1 MASLFD
7 QYEEVT
13 SQSAG
18 YLSSGRS
25 AFPELNLQTGYIN
38 ACLEDEAPMFKKT
51 RITFTPSQPLTHL
64 VASNQML
71 VLAMAHKALLRID
84 LRDPNHPD
92 EIDLNRSLGDKGHS
106 ARIYQ
111 MFLDPLGKHLFVS
124 LVQSE
129 SDASFDNYYLRQN
142 AAKAL
147 SIQKLKGHVVSA
159 VGWNYNNAP
168 ENTSTGYILVGTTKG
183 LIFEVEL
190 ASADDRFFLQA
201 TPEKYCKL
209 VYQLSHDTSIGPIMG
224 LEFRHFNS
232 GGAEPKCFVVVS
244 TPRRIY
250 QFVGLLGSPGEQ
262 PMLLKVFNTNDD
274 VLERCKEIPS
284 RLRYSVLQLW
294 SQSPQ
299 DCPTKFAFMLEPG
312 VYFGDILV
320 PSLEKDSKRDSKT
333 VIFNPKLLEYARG
346 SAKPA
351 SSEKPLS
358 MVLTEFHTMVLF
370 HDRLKVYCLLNQ
382 ELVFE
387 DVFPEAY
394 GRTIGVARDPVSG
407 TVWAFSELA
416 VYRYKIESED
426 RHVWEVYLKDR
437 NYELA
442 KTYCKGDPQKLDQVF
457 TKHAEDLFEK
467 QEYLESARI
476 YAKTCASFEEVSL
489 KFLQHAE
496 EDNEEAL
503 RCFLSKKL
511 EGLKASDKTQ
521 TTMITL
527 WLVELFL
534 NRLGMLRT
542 AGRQNEATY
551 RNLAAEFKKLLQED
565 KVKDC
570 VSNNR
575 SAVYKL
581 ISKHGEEN
589 ILIDFANIMKDFE
602 RVIQY
607 HLQNKNFVP
616 ALEVLMKQN
625 DVELVY
631 QFSPTLMQCI
641 PKKTVDMWMT
651 WNARER
657 RLDPA
662 RLIPALVQNDNTRD
676 KTQGYEAIRYL
687 EFCVNKLGNH
697 DEAIH
702 NYLLALYA
710 RLEPEKL
717 MKYLLVEGH
726 DQVTVPYDLKYALRV
741 CSELGLT
748 EACVHIYSTMELYEE
763 AVDLALKV
771 DIELAKTNANMPGN
785 NEELKKKL
793 WLKIAEHVVK
803 EEKDIKRAMEF
814 LQECDLIKIE
824 DILPFFDEF
833 VTIDHFK
840 DAICSSLQ
848 EYNMHIEELKVEM
861 EDATQ
866 SAKEIRSEIQAFRN
880 KFSVVRADQ
889 KCAVCEYAVMN
900 QAFYMFP
907 CGHMFHADCLSSE
920 VQQHLTP
927 TKVSRIDDIH
937 RQLASLGGHD
947 DNVSLSSTSGIPTLS
962 TRDKLMNELDD
973 LIASECLFCGE
984 LAIRSVDEPFVDPER
999 YEEVMRDWR

>member
-7 QYEEVT
+7 QYEQVT

-18 YLSSGRS
+18 YSSAGRS
-25 AFPELNLQTGYIN
+25 AFPELTGYVN
-38 ACLEDEAPMFKKT
+38 AYLEDELPMFKKT
-51 RITFTPSQPLTHL
+51 KMTFAPSHPLTHL
-64 VASNQML
+64 VASNQMV
-71 VLAMAHKALLRID
+71 VLAMAHKVLLRID
-84 LRDPNHPD
+84 QKDPNHPD
-92 EIDLNRSLGDKGHS
+92 EIDLNRSLGDKGLS
-106 ARIYQ
+106 SRVYQ
-111 MFLDPLGKHLFVS
+111 MFLDPLGRHLIVS
-124 LVQSE
+124 LVHSE
-129 SDASFDNYYLRQN
+129 SDVSFDNCHVRQN
-142 AAKAL
+142 AQKAVSL
-147 SIQKLKGHVVSA
+147 QKLKGHVISA
-159 VGWNYNNAP
+159 VGWNYDNTP
-168 ENTSTGYILVGTTKG
+168 ESTSSSYILAGTTKG
-183 LIFEVEL
+183 HIFELEL
-190 ASADDRFFLQA
+190 ASSEDRFFLQA
-201 TPEKYCKL
+201 SPEKYCKP
-209 VYQLSHDTSIGPIMG
+209 VYQLSQDPTIGPIMG
-224 LEFRHFNS
+224 LEFRRFSS
-232 GGAEPKCFVVVS
+232 GGPEPKCFVIVS

-250 QFVGLLGSPGEQ
+250 QFVGPLAAPGDQ

-299 DCPTKFAFMLEPG
+299 DCPAKFAFMLEPG
-312 VYFGDILV
+312 VYFGDIVV
-320 PSLEKDSKRDSKT
+320 PSSDRDSKT

-346 SAKPA
+346 TARSS

-370 HDRLKVYCLLNQ
+370 HDRVKVYCLLN
-382 ELVFE
+382 EEPVFE
-387 DVFPEAY
+387 DIFPETY
-394 GRTIGVARDPVSG
+394 GRTIGLAKDPVFG

-416 VYRYKIESED
+416 VYRYKIERED

-442 KTYCKGDPQKLDQVF
+442 KMYCKGDPQKLDQVY

-511 EGLKASDKTQ
+511 EGLKTSEKTQ

-542 AGRQNEATY
+542 AGRQDEVAY
-551 RNLAAEFKKLLQED
+551 KSLAAEFKKLLQED

-607 HLQNKNFVP
+607 HLQNKNFGP

-641 PKKTVDMWMT
+641 PKKTVDMWMSWST
-651 WNARER
+651 RDR

-717 MKYLLVEGH
+717 MRYLHVEGH
-726 DQVTVPYDLKYALRV
+726 DQLAVPYDLKYALRV

-803 EEKDIKRAMEF
+803 EEKDIRRAMEF

-848 EYNMHIEELKVEM
+848 EYNMHIEELKIEM

-880 KFSVVRADQ
+880 KFSLVRADQ
-889 KCAVCEYAVMN
+889 KCSVCEYAVMN

-927 TKVSRIDDIH
+927 MKVNRIDDIH
-937 RQLASLGGHD
+937 RQLASLSGHD
-947 DNVSLSSTSGIPTLS
+947 DNVSLSSASGIPTLS

>member
-92 EIDLNRSLGDKGHS
+92 VRRRLLFLSDETLKVIPVVTDPAEIDLNRSLGDKGHS

-147 SIQKLKGHVVSA
+147 SIQKLK
-159 VGWNYNNAP
+159 
-168 ENTSTGYILVGTTKG
+168 
-183 LIFEVEL
+183 
-190 ASADDRFFLQA
+190 
-201 TPEKYCKL
+201 

-244 TPRRIY
+244 TPRKIRRTPTQNQQRHERPTVWRTADRRPLCYHCGEAGHIYRRCPYRQLGLRGFHPNDPHPRRIY

-333 VIFNPKLLEYARG
+333 VIFNPKLLEY
-346 SAKPA
+346 
-351 SSEKPLS
+351 
-358 MVLTEFHTMVLF
+358 
-370 HDRLKVYCLLNQ
+370 
-382 ELVFE
+382 
-387 DVFPEAY
+387 
-394 GRTIGVARDPVSG
+394 
-407 TVWAFSELA
+407 
-416 VYRYKIESED
+416 
-426 RHVWEVYLKDR
+426 
-437 NYELA
+437 
-442 KTYCKGDPQKLDQVF
+442 
-457 TKHAEDLFEK
+457 
-467 QEYLESARI
+467 LESARI

-503 RCFLSKKL
+503 RASVFL
-511 EGLKASDKTQ
+511 
-521 TTMITL
+521 
-527 WLVELFL
+527 
-534 NRLGMLRT
+534 
-542 AGRQNEATY
+542 
-551 RNLAAEFKKLLQED
+551 
-565 KVKDC
+565 KDC

>member
-1 MASLFD
+1 MCNF
-7 QYEEVT
+7 
-13 SQSAG
+13 
-18 YLSSGRS
+18 
-25 AFPELNLQTGYIN
+25 F
-38 ACLEDEAPMFKKT
+38 
-51 RITFTPSQPLTHL
+51 
-64 VASNQML
+64 
-71 VLAMAHKALLRID
+71 
-84 LRDPNHPD
+84 
-92 EIDLNRSLGDKGHS
+92 
-106 ARIYQ
+106 
-111 MFLDPLGKHLFVS
+111 
-124 LVQSE
+124 
-129 SDASFDNYYLRQN
+129 
-142 AAKAL
+142 
-147 SIQKLKGHVVSA
+147 SIQGHVVSA
-159 VGWNYNNAP
+159 VGWNYDNPP
-168 ENTSTGYILVGTTKG
+168 ENTSSGYILVGTTKG
-183 LIFEVEL
+183 SHIFEMEL
-190 ASADDRFFLQA
+190 ASSDDRFFLQA
-201 TPEKYCKL
+201 SPEKYCKT
-209 VYQLSHDTSIGPIMG
+209 VYQLSQDPSIGPIMG
-224 LEFRHFNS
+224 LEFRRFSS
-232 GGAEPKCFVVVS
+232 GGMEPKCFVVVS

-250 QFVGLLGSPGEQ
+250 QFVGPLAAPGEQ

-294 SQSPQ
+294 SQTAQ
-299 DCPTKFAFMLEPG
+299 DCPAKFAFMLEPG
-312 VYFGDILV
+312 VYFGDIVV
-320 PSLEKDSKRDSKT
+320 PSSDRDSKT

-346 SAKPA
+346 SVRPT

-370 HDRLKVYCLLNQ
+370 HDRRVCQLKIYCLLNE

-387 DVFPEAY
+387 DIFPEAH
-394 GRTIGVARDPVSG
+394 GRAIGLARDPVLG
-407 TVWAFSELA
+407 TVWAFSEMA
-416 VYRYKIESED
+416 VYRYKIERED

-442 KTYCKGDPQKLDQVF
+442 KMYCKGDPQKLDQVF
-457 TKHAEDLFEK
+457 TRHAEDLFEK

-496 EDNEEAL
+496 EDHEEAL
-503 RCFLSKKL
+503 RPMLVRPL
-511 EGLKASDKTQ
+511 EPLKGASDKTQ

-534 NRLGMLRT
+534 NRLGTLRT
-542 AGRQNEATY
+542 AGRQNEAAY
-551 RNLAAEFKKLLQED
+551 KGLAAEFKRLLQED

-589 ILIDFANIMKDFE
+589 ILIDFANIMKGDVGIILADFE

-607 HLQNKNFVP
+607 HLQNKNFMP

-641 PKKTVDMWMT
+641 PKKTVDMWMS

-717 MKYLLVEGH
+717 MKYLHVEGH
-726 DQVTVPYDLKYALRV
+726 DQLTVPYDLKYALRV

-880 KFSVVRADQ
+880 K
-889 KCAVCEYAVMN
+889 
-900 QAFYMFP
+900 
-907 CGHMFHADCLSSE
+907 
-920 VQQHLTP
+920 
-927 TKVSRIDDIH
+927 
-937 RQLASLGGHD
+937 
-947 DNVSLSSTSGIPTLS
+947 
-962 TRDKLMNELDD
+962 
-973 LIASECLFCGE
+973 
-984 LAIRSVDEPFVDPER
+984 
-999 YEEVMRDWR
+999 